1 LRTVSNTSPLIWL
14 SKMGKLDLLR
24 DLFDEILIPK
34 EVYREAVETG
44 LQEGFS
50 DALIIKEAV
59 DQGWIK
65 ITMLDEKEVEFCRKM
80 MNHAFELHMGEAQ
93 AIALARRMGKETLL
107 LIDESSARAFAEAWG
122 LKVKGVVYVIMTS
135 LRCGL
140 LDNKEAKEIM
150 LTLVRKGFRIEPKL
164 LARIIKEIDDFKGK
178 RR

>member
-1 LRTVSNTSPLIWL
+1 MHTVSNTSPLIWL
-14 SKMGKLDLLR
+14 SKMGKLHLLR

-44 LQEGFS
+44 LKEGFS

-65 ITMLDEKEVEFCRKM
+65 TTMLDEKEVELCQKM

-93 AIALARRMGKETLL
+93 AIVLARGMGKETLL

-135 LRCGL
+135 LRRGL
-140 LDNKEAKEIM
+140 LDNKEAKEII
-150 LTLVRKGFRIEPKL
+150 LTLVGKGFRIEPKL
-164 LARIIKEIDDFKGK
+164 LARIIREID
-178 RR
+178 

>member
-1 LRTVSNTSPLIWL
+1 MRTISNTSPLIWL

-34 EVYREAVETG
+34 EVYEEAVATG

-65 ITMLDEKEVEFCRKM
+65 ITMLDEKEVELCLEM
-80 MNHAFELHMGEAQ
+80 TNHAFELHMGEAQ

-122 LKVKGVVYVIMTS
+122 LKVKGVIYVIMTS
-135 LRCGL
+135 LRRGI
-140 LDNKEAKEIM
+140 LDKKEAKEIM

-164 LARIIKEIDDFKGK
+164 LARIIKEIDDSQLN
-178 RR
+178 